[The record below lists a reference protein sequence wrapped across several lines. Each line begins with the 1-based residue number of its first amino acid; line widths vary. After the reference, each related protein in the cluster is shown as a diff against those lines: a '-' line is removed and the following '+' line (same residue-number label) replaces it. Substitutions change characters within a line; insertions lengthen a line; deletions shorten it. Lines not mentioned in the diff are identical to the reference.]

1 MEEAKDFCQARGAS
15 LLNLTS
21 LEQSQDLQEWWE
33 NRGREGHC
41 GRQAPALWLGIQ
53 RLANDKWGDI
63 TTNVEAEFSQWYSTE
78 PNNHKGREDCAM
90 VITDPLLAKKA
101 QTANFGWMDVPCDT
115 RQFPFHQNF
124 EIALWT
130 MCQRE
135 VDPNQVAT
143 EALES
148 SPADLVVESSNG
160 CLPGYTNLGTGCY
173 MFSNQPG
180 TADEGKETCRRTGGY
195 LVEVNNKEEWDVLGK
210 EWELVKKRAESCPT
224 DHPFFWLG
232 VSDSEE
238 EGTWRLGRFG
248 EEVEFTAWEENEP
261 NNWGPE
267 GFGTGGVPGEDC
279 VIAGLKDVRWTWYDA
294 PCSLVIFPLCEQHR
308 GEALEAWKRDAPYEQ
323 ETPALPQNSS
333 WVRSGN
339 YTFLPTEKGVTWSEA
354 GDLCKQVGGRL
365 AAPATEDNWKELRK
379 AIESG
384 WPQPQAGIVGWLF
397 SLVTSS
403 ETAERPRIGW
413 WLGGTDAGQE
423 GRWRWEGGR
432 ENISYSSAWF
442 NYSPRN
448 ENLFSYGGADCVIAI
463 HRHNFLDRSREQ
475 IAKSVKKFGSEYEA
489 DVKDDQDWRNVL
501 LAEEE
506 DIKWTDASC
515 SATFIPGFDILLNPV
530 CQMDG

>member
-63 TTNVEAEFSQWYSTE
+63 TANVEAEFSQWYSTE

-124 EIALWT
+124 EISLWT

-143 EALES
+143 KALES
-148 SPADLVVESSNG
+148 SPEDPVVESANG

-232 VSDSEE
+232 VSDFAE
-238 EGTWRLGRFG
+238 EGTWRLGRFS
-248 EEVEFTAWEENEP
+248 EEVEFSRAEE
-261 NNWGPE
+261 G
-267 GFGTGGVPGEDC
+267 DR
-279 VIAGLKDVRWTWYDA
+279 VRMAAASSWHRRMVVLLGHVGD
-294 PCSLVIFPLCEQHR
+294 R
-308 GEALEAWKRDAPYEQ
+308 GEPKDRMVVGWDGRRSRGEVEVGRQQGEHL
-323 ETPALPQNSS
+323 LL
-333 WVRSGN
+333 VR
-339 YTFLPTEKGVTWSEA
+339 LVQLQSEEREP
-354 GDLCKQVGGRL
+354 LLVRRGRL
-365 AAPATEDNWKELRK
+365 RDSNSQAKLLR
-379 AIESG
+379 
-384 WPQPQAGIVGWLF
+384 PVP
-397 SLVTSS
+397 
-403 ETAERPRIGW
+403 
-413 WLGGTDAGQE
+413 
-423 GRWRWEGGR
+423 
-432 ENISYSSAWF
+432 
-442 NYSPRN
+442 
-448 ENLFSYGGADCVIAI
+448 GADC
-463 HRHNFLDRSREQ
+463 
-475 IAKSVKKFGSEYEA
+475 
-489 DVKDDQDWRNVL
+489 
-501 LAEEE
+501 
-506 DIKWTDASC
+506 
-515 SATFIPGFDILLNPV
+515 
-530 CQMDG
+530 